1 VRRFLLRRLASS
13 AALFVGVVALVFS
26 LVRLTGDPARLMAP
40 REATPAQVEALRR
53 QLGFDRPL
61 LVQFA
66 DYLSGA
72 LRGDLGESL
81 RFGAPTASLVLERVP
96 LTAALAALAL
106 SIALALA
113 LPLGIAA
120 GMHAGRPIDAL
131 ARGVG
136 LLGQVTPSY
145 WLALLLIIVFAVE
158 LGLFPSFGIDG
169 PRSFVLPAA
178 ALAAA
183 TAGRLVRLTR
193 AAVLEV
199 VGADFVR
206 TARSKGLPP
215 VRVAVRHVL
224 RNAAIPLV
232 SVVSVEFTYLLGGA
246 VYVET
251 IFSLPG
257 MGSLLDEAIRA
268 RDFPL
273 VQAITIFIAGS
284 AILISVL
291 ADLVYA
297 WLDPRVRLEG

>member
-1 VRRFLLRRLASS
+1 MRRFLLRRLLAS
-13 AALFVGVVALVFS
+13 AVLFVGVVGLVFF
-26 LVRLTGDPARLMAP
+26 LIRLTGDPARLMAP
-40 REATPAQVEALRR
+40 REATPAQVDALRR
-53 QLGFDRPL
+53 QLGLDEPL
-61 LVQFA
+61 VAQLA
-66 DYLSGA
+66 DYLGGV

-81 RFGAPTASLVLERVP
+81 RFGAPTASLVLDRVP
-96 LTAALAALAL
+96 LTATLATLAL
-106 SIALALA
+106 VIALVVAV
-113 LPLGIAA
+113 PLGIAA
-120 GMHAGRPIDAL
+120 GMHAGRWVDTA
-131 ARGVG
+131 ARAVA

-158 LGLFPSFGIDG
+158 LGWFPSFGIDG
-169 PRSFVLPAA
+169 PRSLVLPAV
-178 ALAAA
+178 ALAAV
-183 TAGRLVRLTR
+183 TTGRLVRLTR

-206 TARSKGLPP
+206 TARSKGLSSL
-215 VRVAVRHVL
+215 RVATRHVL

-257 MGSLLDEAIRA
+257 IGSLLDEAIRA

>member
-1 VRRFLLRRLASS
+1 VRRFLLRRLLAS
-13 AALFVGVVALVFS
+13 AVLFVGVVGLVFF
-26 LVRLTGDPARLMAP
+26 LIRLTGDPARLMAP
-40 REATPAQVEALRR
+40 REATPAQVDALRR

-61 LVQFA
+61 VVQLA
-66 DYLSGA
+66 DYLAGV

-81 RFGAPTASLVLERVP
+81 RFGAPTASLVLDRVP
-96 LTAALAALAL
+96 LTAT
-106 SIALALA
+106 LALA
-113 LPLGIAA
+113 IALVVAVPLGIAA
-120 GMHAGRPIDAL
+120 GMHAGRWIDAV
-131 ARGVG
+131 ARAVA

-158 LGLFPSFGIDG
+158 LGWFPSFGVEG
-169 PRSFVLPAA
+169 PRSLVLPAV
-178 ALAAA
+178 ALAAV
-183 TAGRLVRLTR
+183 TTGRLVRLTR
-193 AAVLEV
+193 SAVLEV

-206 TARSKGLPP
+206 TARSKGLSSL
-215 VRVAVRHVL
+215 RVAIRHVL

-251 IFSLPG
+251 IYSLPG